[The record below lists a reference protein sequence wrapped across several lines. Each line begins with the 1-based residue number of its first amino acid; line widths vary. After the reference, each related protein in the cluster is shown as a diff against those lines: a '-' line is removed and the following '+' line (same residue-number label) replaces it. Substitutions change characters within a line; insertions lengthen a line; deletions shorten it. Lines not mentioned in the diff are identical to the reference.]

1 MQPFISRWSLREQLR
16 TGNHLIFD
24 VFFVTVSDNAKNHW
38 KMALFPSKDS
48 TTCNLHCRFAS
59 LLQNEFKSSKKWC
72 CRVYHLCI
80 EINMSSNRLAW
91 ISDYFFESFLLPQS
105 EQQINLRNL
114 HSLNLQQTWFQRQI
128 REFFKNGFASV
139 TEEKANVPRPR
150 NDWIICGLSLIWHG
164 FLREFDSLSPRTRST
179 VY

>member
-59 LLQNEFKSSKKWC
+59 LLQNEFKSSKKAMLQGLPPMYRNQHVFQQISLNFRLFL
-72 CRVYHLCI
+72 RVVFTPSVRTTDKFAKLTFTHPATNLISAADPGIFQKRVCKCNWGKS
-80 EINMSSNRLAW
+80 ERPAAKEWLNNMWIVLNLAW
-91 ISDYFFESFLLPQS
+91 IS
-105 EQQINLRNL
+105 
-114 HSLNLQQTWFQRQI
+114 QR
-128 REFFKNGFASV
+128 
-139 TEEKANVPRPR
+139 
-150 NDWIICGLSLIWHG
+150 IWCTITK
-164 FLREFDSLSPRTRST
+164 D
-179 VY
+179 